1 MKRTIPSLLF
11 ALSVGT
17 AAPTLL
23 PQAAAAGEPYYRQD
37 SGRSVI
43 IVDRDGYG
51 YDRKDEDCR
60 DDRDYRNN
68 DRTYRHG
75 YYRGNRVWVPG
86 YWQQGGRFQ
95 ASRWVA
101 GHWEY
106 RRYR

>member
-17 AAPTLL
+17 AASTLL
-23 PQAAAAGEPYYRQD
+23 PQAASANEPYYQQG
-37 SGRSVI
+37 SGRVI
-43 IVDRDGYG
+43 IVDRDGYN
-51 YDRKDEDCR
+51 YDRRDEDCR
-60 DDRDYRNN
+60 DNRDYRNN
-68 DRTYRHG
+68 DRNYRHG
-75 YYRGNRVWVPG
+75 YYRSNKIWVPG